1 MITQIITPR
10 KLELPMNETLPA
22 LALLVATLLA
32 WREDRQS
39 HGDVNRVIT
48 TFLIACAVGLVAAT
62 LLE

>member
-1 MITQIITPR
+1 
-10 KLELPMNETLPA
+10 MNETLPA